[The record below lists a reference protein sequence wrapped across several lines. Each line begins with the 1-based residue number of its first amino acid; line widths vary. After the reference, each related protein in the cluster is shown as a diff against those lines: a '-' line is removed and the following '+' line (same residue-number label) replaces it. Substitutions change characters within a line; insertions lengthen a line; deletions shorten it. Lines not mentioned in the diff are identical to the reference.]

1 MPLFGVCTDRMQFIA
16 AITQRVQRRCRS
28 ARDSGSGLALPA
40 IVAGLALLL
49 RLWGIGD
56 KPFWLDEIATLRR
69 ATATIPALVAD
80 SLHNSHYPSYFLLA
94 WAIAKI
100 GTSQALLRL
109 PSAVF
114 GALSAGLT
122 AATARL
128 VAGRRAAIAAGLLM
142 AFSPFEVQFGQEARS
157 YTLVACLI
165 LTALWGLVRLA
176 QQPEE
181 AALPLSREGAL
192 RTAWAAY
199 AIGTA
204 AALDVLNVAIPWLIA
219 SNLAAIA
226 IARAIG
232 FGARGF
238 WRNWA
243 LAQLFII
250 ICWAPAAAVLYLISK
265 GTVLDGAAW
274 APSETAG
281 TLWSIIAPVYL
292 LHLANFITI
301 DLAPAAVPGL
311 SLAVVIMAALGVWRL
326 RRDPPVLAVLGAA
339 ALVLPLGLLA
349 ISWIVPLLV
358 PRYFAWSAGPFFIF
372 AGVGLSLLTQVRF
385 AAAASALAVLGL
397 VNLIPYYNYETKPR
411 WDLVAKKLAALAHP
425 GDVVLADS
433 YYAYSVLNVFAARK
447 SFDKLQI
454 NLTWL
459 LPEAVKV
466 APGHNVWVVWGRTGQ
481 TKKKSPEDYRH
492 SLIALGNPVG
502 VNAIGRYIVMWR
514 YPAPEPAKPAVEPG
528 GYCRWEEKHG

>member
-1 MPLFGVCTDRMQFIA
+1 MQFFAAIAQRMQ
-16 AITQRVQRRCRS
+16 RCCRL
-28 ARDSGSGLALPA
+28 AQDSGPGLALPA
-40 IVAGLALLL
+40 AIAGLALLL

-69 ATATIPALVAD
+69 ATATIPDLVAD

-100 GTSQALLRL
+100 STSQALLRL

-114 GALSAGLT
+114 GALAAGLT

-128 VAGRRAAIAAGLLM
+128 VAGRRAAIVAGLLM

-165 LTALWGLVRLA
+165 LMALWGLVRLA
-176 QQPEE
+176 LQPAQ
-181 AALPLSREGAL
+181 AALPVSREGAL

-199 AIGTA
+199 AVGTA

-226 IARAIG
+226 IAGATG
-232 FGARGF
+232 FGRRGF

-243 LAQLFII
+243 LAQLLII
-250 ICWAPAAAVLYLISK
+250 ICWAPAAATLYMISK

-274 APSETAG
+274 APSETMR
-281 TLWSIIAPVYL
+281 TVWSIIAPVYL
-292 LHLANFITI
+292 LRLSNFITI
-301 DLAPAAVPGL
+301 DLAPAVVPGL
-311 SLAVVIMAALGVWRL
+311 SLAVLIMAALGVWRL

-339 ALVLPLGLLA
+339 ALVLPLGLFA
-349 ISWIVPLLV
+349 ISWVVPLMV
-358 PRYFAWSAGPFFIF
+358 PRYFAWSAAPFFVF
-372 AGVGLSLLTQVRF
+372 AGAGLSLLTRLRF
-385 AAAASALAVLGL
+385 AAAATALAALGL

-411 WDLVAKKLAALAHP
+411 WDLVAKKLAATAHP

-433 YYAYSVLNVFAARK
+433 YYAYSVLNVFAARRGL
-447 SFDKLQI
+447 DKHQI

-459 LPEAVKV
+459 LPEAAK
-466 APGHNVWVVWGRTGQ
+466 ATPGHDVWVVWGRTGQ
-481 TKKKSPEDYRH
+481 TKKKSPEEYRR
-492 SLIALGNPVG
+492 SLIALGSPVG

-514 YPAPEPAKPAVEPG
+514 YRAPEPAKPTIEPG
-528 GYCRWEEKHG
+528 GYCRWEEQHG